1 MPTATPHFQWPFV
14 WQAQPDGTTSAAVV
28 EQDTL
33 DDLKA
38 CVARIVSTPVGARD
52 ELPEFGI
59 TQLAFQQGDIQQ
71 APLRTQIERWEP
83 RADLDTDELVLALA
97 PWVRQ
102 VLVTVAN
109 TTDTT

>member
-1 MPTATPHFQWPFV
+1 MPVTTPHFAWPFT
-14 WQAQPDGTTSAAVV
+14 WQAHPDGTTRAAVV
-28 EQDTL
+28 EQDSV

-38 CVARIVSTPVGARD
+38 CVARIVSTRVGARD

-59 TQLAFQQGDIQQ
+59 TDLAFQLGDIQQ

-83 RADLDTDELVLALA
+83 RADLDSDEIIQALQ

-102 VLVTVAN
+102 VLVTVNNAE
-109 TTDTT
+109 TT